1 MVSQAYADEQVKK
14 DAQLRQLLLQQG
26 KVLTDN
32 GDVKLVCLKLDKGI
46 NAYLLAHQFKAAPAL
61 MKLST
66 AVGSAAA
73 AYRGAMTASIW
84 LK

>member
-1 MVSQAYADEQVKK
+1 MMC
-14 DAQLRQLLLQQG
+14 
-26 KVLTDN
+26 TI
-32 GDVKLVCLKLDKGI
+32 DKGI

-61 MKLST
+61 MRLSS